1 MTRHPARGRM
11 RHRLLRAG
19 ALLTLLLSSVPML
32 PPRRD
37 RAEALEQAPAA
48 DRDTVDLTPYLA
60 SREARRAKVPWKIGE
75 YFQFSIDWSGLNGGN
90 ALMQV
95 QNIQTVDGH
104 RTWRIITKAESNSFV
119 SKFYKVRDR
128 AESFVDAES
137 LYTRRFEKHLREG
150 SYKKDLNVR
159 FDQAHGKAIYQDG
172 KTYDVPFQVHD
183 VLSAFYYVRTRPLPD
198 GAEIVIPTHDN
209 EKSYDM
215 VVNVL
220 RRERVE
226 VPAGKFDCVL
236 VEPVLKSEGIFK
248 AKGQMYV
255 WLSDDERRIPVQ
267 VKSKVPI
274 GSISVSLTEMRLAF
288 VGKH

>member
-1 MTRHPARGRM
+1 M

-37 RAEALEQAPAA
+37 WAEALEQPPASQAPAA

-95 QNIQTVDGH
+95 QNVQIVDGH

-150 SYKKDLNVR
+150 SYKKDLSVR
-159 FDQAHGKAIYQDG
+159 FDQANGKAIYQDG
-172 KTYDVPFQVHD
+172 KSYDVPFQVHD

-198 GAEIVIPTHDN
+198 GAVIVIPTHDN